1 MQRINSIII
10 CISIHAAI
18 ASAQSSQ
25 TLKNLLG
32 EGIFVQG
39 GLGYLALRDDY
50 ISNEKYSGSLSYFEL
65 GWLRSRDSS
74 ASRFSMEYRSS
85 SDVKDNNVSA
95 NVVQAAL
102 NLDYLY
108 PVGAFSLFD
117 RDVFAFLGPS
127 AETYLYFRTQNIANG
142 GEAIFNAYSF
152 ATFFTLGINSELV
165 LPLRSFFSAEWS
177 GRLNLVG
184 FGGRLV
190 NLQINSNEK
199 FFKLVS
205 IISGIQGTTNILL
218 RYNVSDA
225 LMLKA
230 GYRLEV
236 RQSNSWDYLLSASDN
251 LIFVVSYQL

>member
-1 MQRINSIII
+1 MKRINLIAV
-10 CISIHAAI
+10 CISLLATFV
-18 ASAQSSQ
+18 SAQTQQ

-32 EGIFVQG
+32 DGIFVQD

-50 ISNEKYSGSLSYFEL
+50 ISDEKYSGSLSYLEL

-74 ASRFSMEYRSS
+74 ASRFSMEYRNS
-85 SDVKDNNVSA
+85 SDVRNNNVSA
-95 NVVQAAL
+95 DVIQAAL

-108 PVGAFSLFD
+108 PVGAFPLFE

-152 ATFFTLGINSELV
+152 ATFFSLGINSELV
-165 LPLRSFFSAEWS
+165 LPIGSSFSAEWS
-177 GRLNLVG
+177 GRLSLIG

-190 NLQINSNEK
+190 SLENNSNEK

-205 IISGIQGTTNILL
+205 IISGIQGSTNILL

-225 LMLKA
+225 LLLKA
-230 GYRLEV
+230 GYRFEIC
-236 RQSNSWDYLLSASDN
+236 QSNSWDYLFSASDN